1 MAANIDPIYGR
12 APDVQ
17 VGGSVL
23 GPTAV
28 TLQDGTGATPIIFIA
43 DATEGGFVDQVRLK
57 PVGSP
62 AATVCRIFYCTS
74 TVVSGSFTPGTT
86 NTAANTAMIAEVT
99 LAAVTTSNTAAQ
111 TDISIPIRAPI
122 PASTKL
128 LIGFGTSTGAAGTGY
143 AVTTFGMKY

>member
-1 MAANIDPIYGR
+1 MSANIDPIYGR
-12 APDVQ
+12 TADIQ

-43 DATEGGFVDQVRLK
+43 DATEGGYVFKVLLK

-86 NTAANTAMIAEVT
+86 NTAANTAMIGEVS

-111 TDISIPIRAPI
+111 NDIAIPLGFAI

-143 AVTTFGMKY
+143 AVTTFGAKY

>member
-1 MAANIDPIYGR
+1 MSANIDPIYGR
-12 APDVQ
+12 TADVQ
-17 VGGSVL
+17 VGGAVL

-43 DATEGGFVDQVRLK
+43 DATEGSFVDEIRLK

-62 AATVCRIFYCTS
+62 AGTVCRIFFCTS

-86 NTAANTAMIAEVT
+86 NTAANTSMIAEIS
-99 LAAVTTSNTAAQ
+99 LAVVSSSNSAAQ
-111 TDISIPIRAPI
+111 NDLTIPIRKAL

-143 AVTTFGMKY
+143 AVTTFGAKY

>member
-1 MAANIDPIYGR
+1 MAANIDPIFAR
-12 APDVQ
+12 TPDVQ

-43 DATEGGFVDQVRLK
+43 DATEGGFVDSVRIK

-62 AATVCRIFYCTS
+62 AATVCRIFFCTS
-74 TVVSGSFTPGTT
+74 TVAAGSFTPGTT
-86 NTAANTAMIAEVT
+86 NTAANTSMIAEIS

-111 TDISIPIRAPI
+111 NDIEIPLRMQI
-122 PASTKL
+122 PAGMKL

-143 AVTTFGMKY
+143 TVTTKGWKF